1 MSVNIFSIEVLSHG
15 DRIVWQG
22 VVPMLKATIEADI
35 FRETIDA
42 VSALVNECRLHA
54 DEHGIRTITVDTSNV
69 AMVSLELEAAAF
81 TSYAAEPA
89 EIGLDIEKIRSMMG
103 MIGKTD
109 TVSLE
114 LDDTGKKLKISFGGY
129 EYSIT
134 LLDTKTIRKDPNAPN
149 LELPATFEVA
159 GSLFY
164 DAVKASAMVSDK
176 LSLAVN
182 ADTGVFTLNA
192 EGDSDRIKRE
202 LAGEDVHYITT
213 ATVRSLFSL
222 DYLKDMGK
230 SISRAEKV
238 QIRLGNDHP
247 VQFSFTY
254 ADGHGKVGYLLAP
267 RIEAD

>member
-1 MSVNIFSIEVLSHG
+1 
-15 DRIVWQG
+15 
-22 VVPMLKATIEADI
+22 MLKATIDADI

-42 VSALVNECRLHA
+42 VSALVNECRLHV

-69 AMVSLELEAAAF
+69 AMVSLELEAGAF
-81 TSYAAEPA
+81 SSYAAEPA
-89 EIGLDIEKIRSMMG
+89 ELGLDIEKIRAMMG

-109 TVSLE
+109 AVALE

-149 LELPATFEVA
+149 LSLPATFEIS
-159 GSLFY
+159 GSMFY
-164 DAVKASAMVSDK
+164 DAIKAAAMVSDK
-176 LSLAVN
+176 ISLSVN
-182 ADTGVFTLNA
+182 PETQIFTMNA

-202 LAGEDVHYITT
+202 LAGDDVHYNSC
-213 ATVRSLFSL
+213 ASARSLVSL

-230 SISRAEKV
+230 SISRADKV

-247 VQFSFTY
+247 VQFSFVY
-254 ADGHGKVGYLLAP
+254 ADGKGKIGYLLAP

>member
-1 MSVNIFSIEVLSHG
+1 
-15 DRIVWQG
+15 
-22 VVPMLKATIEADI
+22 MLKATIEADI

-54 DEHGIRTITVDTSNV
+54 DEKGIRTITVDTSNV
-69 AMVSLELEAAAF
+69 AMVSLELEAGAF
-81 TSYAAEPA
+81 QTYAAEPA
-89 EIGLDIEKIRSMMG
+89 EIGLDIEKVRAMMG
-103 MIGKTD
+103 MIGRSD
-109 TVSLE
+109 IVSLE

-149 LELPATFEVA
+149 LDLPATFEVP

-164 DAVKASAMVSDK
+164 DAIKASAMVSDK
-176 LSLAVN
+176 ISLAVN
-182 ADTGVFTLNA
+182 PETKIFTLNA

-202 LAGEDVHYITT
+202 LFGDDVHYITC
-213 ATVRSLFSL
+213 AAARSLFSL

-230 SISRAEKV
+230 SIGKTDKV

-247 VQFSFTY
+247 VQFSFVY
-254 ADGHGKVGYLLAP
+254 AGGKGKIGYLLAP
-267 RIEAD
+267 RIEAE